1 MNNYI
6 ALRMDDVG
14 TSSKKFNVYS
24 KYPFCNTLFLKYL
37 PPFRAWGPYNE
48 LSEEK
53 WFDILDL
60 LSKLNAKLTIGVTA
74 CYVTKDSSLI
84 PFYEKFPGQA
94 KIFSLACDVYDLFQP
109 MQD

>member
-37 PPFRAWGPYNE
+37 PPFRA
-48 LSEEK
+48 
-53 WFDILDL
+53 
-60 LSKLNAKLTIGVTA
+60 
-74 CYVTKDSSLI
+74 CYTTNYQRKNGLI
-84 PFYEKFPGQA
+84 Y
-94 KIFSLACDVYDLFQP
+94 
-109 MQD
+109 